1 MEVKTQDISIKLIE
15 ANKGQIE
22 GLPKNPRLIKDHK
35 FEKLVKSIEENPE
48 MLNMRELLVYPH
60 GGKFIVI
67 GGNMRLEALKKL
79 GYKSAPCK
87 VIPES
92 ATVEQLRAYT
102 IKDNNGYGE
111 WDFDLLAGEWDVAE
125 LSDWGLDFATF
136 TDLDLSEPTVEQST
150 AISDVASGSALPEE
164 LQGIDVT
171 PDSLPKIEGTN
182 ETEYERIIIVYP
194 KEKKDALCA
203 FLGVDDIEKIV
214 YRVEELPAMGYERP

>member
-1 MEVKTQDISIKLIE
+1 MKVKTQDISIKLIE

-60 GGKFIVI
+60 GGKYIVI

-150 AISDVASGSALPEE
+150 AISGSALPEE

-182 ETEYERIIIVYP
+182 ETEYERIIIVFQSD
-194 KEKKDALCA
+194 KKKDVCNL
-203 FLGVDDIEKIV
+203 LGVESLDKIV
-214 YRVEELPAMGYERP
+214 YRIEELL